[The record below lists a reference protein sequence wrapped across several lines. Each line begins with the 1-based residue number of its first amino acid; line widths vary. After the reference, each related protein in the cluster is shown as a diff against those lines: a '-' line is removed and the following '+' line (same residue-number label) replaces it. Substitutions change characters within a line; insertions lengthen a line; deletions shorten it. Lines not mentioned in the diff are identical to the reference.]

1 MRGVEIRG
9 LRPGEGV
16 GEAITEPLRRLKS
29 CKSSAFQ
36 RGVGQVWAL
45 DCHAQKGRLTVCG
58 NVFVIYIGIPLRIWL
73 YCYTY
78 AGQDICKGS
87 HRLVRDG
94 VGAWWV
100 ALPID

>member
-1 MRGVEIRG
+1 MQIIGIPARRWAG
-9 LRPGEGV
+9 LGIGLPR
-16 GEAITEPLRRLKS
+16 LKRRLI
-29 CKSSAFQ
+29 
-36 RGVGQVWAL
+36 
-45 DCHAQKGRLTVCG
+45 VCG

-87 HRLVRDG
+87 HRLVRNG

-100 ALPID
+100 A